1 MSIVGS
7 LISKAGLLCLAIVF
21 AVSSSVGLAP
31 LAAGEPGTN
40 PCELTVSFVCQ
51 FVPLAPDLDG
61 DVDLTQQPQ
70 NQVPAM
76 LAPETAPPA
85 DVCARGCM

>member
-7 LISKAGLLCLAIVF
+7 VISKAGALCVATALA
-21 AVSSSVGLAP
+21 VGTTVVLAP
-31 LAAGEPGTN
+31 IAAAEPGTN
-40 PCELTVSFVCQ
+40 PCELNVTFLCQ
-51 FVPLAPDLDG
+51 FVPLAPELDG

-76 LAPETAPPA
+76 LAPEDAPPA
-85 DVCARGCM
+85 PVCARGCM